1 MCVSGFLKRGL
12 AALVLLVSAFGIT
25 PPNAARLPQTQAT
38 GSQGLTGNHDRFAM
52 MHDLPQPEPLIF
64 AALPADKARLINSA
78 IPFAVSLGP
87 ASRPF
92 AFAGTDIDRERAVDC
107 LASAM
112 WYEAGDDE
120 RGQRSVG
127 QVILNRVRHPAFPS
141 NVCGVVFQGS
151 ERRTGCQFTFTCDGA
166 LQRTPSLMAFTR
178 ARATARS
185 MLNGT
190 VDAEV
195 GLATHYHT
203 DWVHPV
209 WSAEMEKL
217 ARVGTHLFFR
227 WKGDNPQRSLSQNYG
242 RSEPAVEKL
251 AGLSVIHR
259 IGLEGGLAAAPLSDP
274 AGAATIDGASLALPL
289 AQPLAERPGQSS
301 TALRLAVSLGD
312 GPRAP
317 ANAALDMC
325 GDKPTCKVVGQG
337 PSGEMAFLYVRDQRT
352 GVEQM
357 LWDCAAFPRRNPLQC
372 LDASRRRWVGFDG
385 NLSAAKPYENVLAS
399 R

>member
-12 AALVLLVSAFGIT
+12 AALGLLVSALSIP
-25 PPNAARLPQTQAT
+25 PPNAARLPQTQAAA
-38 GSQGLTGNHDRFAM
+38 SRALTGNHDRLAM
-52 MHDLPQPEPLIF
+52 LHSLPQPEPLIF
-64 AALPADKARLINSA
+64 AALPVDKARLINAA
-78 IPFAVSLGP
+78 IPFATSLGP

-92 AFAGTDIDRERAVDC
+92 AFSGTDLDRERAVDC

-112 WYEAGDDE
+112 WYEAGNDE

-127 QVILNRVRHPAFPS
+127 QVILNRVRHPAFPA
-141 NVCGVVFQGS
+141 NVCGVVFQGA

-166 LQRTPSLMAFTR
+166 LQRTPSLLAFTR

-185 MLNGT
+185 MLNGS
-190 VDAEV
+190 VDSEV

-227 WKGDNPQRSLSQNYG
+227 WKGDTTLKSLSQGYG
-242 RSEPAVEKL
+242 QSEAAIAKL

-259 IGLEGGLAAAPLSDP
+259 IGLDGGLPAAPLPDT
-274 AGAATIDGASLALPL
+274 GDAATISGASLAMPSGH
-289 AQPLAERPGQSS
+289 ALAERAGQSS
-301 TALRLAVSLGD
+301 AALRLAVSLGD

-317 ANAALDMC
+317 ANAALGMC
-325 GDKPTCKVVGQG
+325 GDQPYCKVVGSG
-337 PSGEMAFLYVRDQRT
+337 PSGEIAFLYVRDQRT
-352 GVEQM
+352 GVEQL
-357 LWDCAAFPRRNPLQC
+357 LWDCTAFPRRNPAQC
-372 LDASRRRWVGFDG
+372 LDAGSRRWIGFDG
-385 NLSAAKPYENVLAS
+385 SLRAAKPPESVLAS

>member
-1 MCVSGFLKRGL
+1 MYVSAFLKRSL
-12 AALVLLVSAFGIT
+12 AVLVLLVAPFGIT
-25 PPNAARLPQTQAT
+25 PPNAAHLQQIQAAA
-38 GSQGLTGNHDRFAM
+38 SQAVPGGHDGVTRMAG
-52 MHDLPQPEPLIF
+52 LPQPEPLIF
-64 AALPADKARLINSA
+64 AALPADKARLINAA
-78 IPFAVSLGP
+78 IPFAMSLGP
-87 ASRPF
+87 VSRPF
-92 AFAGTDIDRERAVDC
+92 AFTGTDIDRERAVDC

-141 NVCGVVFQGS
+141 TVCGVVFQGS

-166 LQRTPSLMAFTR
+166 LQRTPSLLSFTR

-185 MLNGT
+185 MLNGA

-227 WKGDNPQRSLSQNYG
+227 WQGDNTLRSLSQSYG

-251 AGLSVIHR
+251 AQLSAIHR
-259 IGLEGGLAAAPLSDP
+259 IGLDQGLVAASLPDT
-274 AGAATIDGASLALPL
+274 GDAATISGASLALPSV
-289 AQPLAERPGQSS
+289 QTFAERPGQ
-301 TALRLAVSLGD
+301 TDAALHLAVSLGD
-312 GPRAP
+312 GPRSP
-317 ANAALDMC
+317 ANAALGLC
-325 GDKPTCKVVGQG
+325 EGKPYCKVVGQA
-337 PSGEMAFLYVRDQRT
+337 PSGEIAFLYVHDQRT

-357 LWDCAAFPRRNPLQC
+357 LWDCTAFPRRNPSQC
-372 LDASRRRWVGFDG
+372 LDAGSRRWIGFDG
-385 NLSAAKPYENVLAS
+385 NLSAAKPHQNTLAS